1 MSRAAAPLDWH
12 RDGSDWPHRERS
24 RFVDAGG
31 LHWHVQHWEGPAPGA
46 PRLLLLHGTGASTH
60 SWRGLAPLLARH
72 AEVLAVDLPGHAF
85 TSPPSADGL
94 TLPGMAA
101 LLGSL
106 LLAAGFQPDAVVGHS
121 AGAAIA
127 VRMALDGL
135 LPGLARIVAINGA
148 FVPFGGPAAPVLSP
162 LARLLHAS
170 PWVAELFARRA
181 KDPAVVRRLI
191 EGTGSKLDAEGQAL
205 YARLIRSPAHA
216 RAALGMMAHWDL
228 QPLWRELPSLSLPL
242 LLLVGANDR
251 ALPPRQARRLALR
264 RPATAVVM
272 LPRLGH
278 LAHEEDPR
286 ALASLIVTGLALPLA

>member
-1 MSRAAAPLDWH
+1 MNPAAAPLDWH

-31 LHWHVQHWEGPAPGA
+31 LHWHVQHWEGPVPGA

-106 LLAAGFQPDAVVGHS
+106 LPAAGFQPDAVVGHS

-127 VRMALDGL
+127 VRMALDDL

-148 FVPFGGPAAPVLSP
+148 FLPFGGPAAPVVSP
-162 LARLLHAS
+162 LTRSLHAALAFS
-170 PWVAELFARRA
+170 VENVSSTSDFAIVFA
-181 KDPAVVRRLI
+181 APVRLI
-191 EGTGSKLDAEGQAL
+191 FAGEALAFKRVGEAQAL
-205 YARLIRSPAHA
+205 CGGLRAGEPESNLHAVSRSS
-216 RAALGMMAHWDL
+216 AAM
-228 QPLWRELPSLSLPL
+228 
-242 LLLVGANDR
+242 
-251 ALPPRQARRLALR
+251 
-264 RPATAVVM
+264 
-272 LPRLGH
+272 
-278 LAHEEDPR
+278 
-286 ALASLIVTGLALPLA
+286 